1 MTDELRNNILT
12 EMSSKL
18 SESQLADLQSILDIQ
33 FNQYNIERKSTELA
47 VIDETNT
54 IVLKNFL
61 NVKLLEGKSPGTL
74 KLYKYTIETILGQI
88 NKNID
93 KITTN
98 DLRQWFAEYKVRDNI
113 SPVTLNNRRV
123 ILNSFFKWC
132 CNEGYVRENPVSRIA
147 PFKEPKKHVNAF
159 TSKEIETLCD
169 ACKSTR
175 DRAIIEFLYSTGC
188 RVTECSN
195 MNISDVDFK
204 ENTAIIQ
211 HGKGDKERLCYI
223 SEKAMYWLEKY
234 LNERKDQDIALFT
247 GRKGRLTKAGIEYVI
262 RKLGNETGIDA
273 HPHKFRHTLATNLVQ
288 RNAPIQQVQRIMG
301 HESLDT
307 TMVYVDLDD
316 SEIHNTHT
324 RLII

>member
-1 MTDELRNNILT
+1 MTDELRNNILS
-12 EMSSKL
+12 EMTSKL
-18 SESQLADLQSILDIQ
+18 NQSQLDDLESILDIQ
-33 FNQYNIERKSTELA
+33 LNQYNIEKKSTELA
-47 VIDETNT
+47 VVDNTNS
-54 IVLKNFL
+54 IALKNFL
-61 NVKLLEGKSPGTL
+61 NVKLLEGKSSGTL
-74 KLYKYTIETILGQI
+74 SLYKYTIETVLTQI
-88 NKNID
+88 NKRID

-98 DLRQWFAEYKVRDNI
+98 DLRQWFAEYKIRDNI
-113 SPVTLNNRRV
+113 SPVTLNNRRT
-123 ILNSFFKWC
+123 ILNVFFKWC
-132 CNEGYVRENPVSRIA
+132 YNEGYIKDNPVSRIA
-147 PFKEPKKHVNAF
+147 PFKEPKKHINAF

-247 GRKGRLTKAGIEYVI
+247 GRRGRLTKAGIEYVI

-316 SEIHNTHT
+316 SEIHNTHA